1 MLPLD
6 HPNEQY
12 KGNVWVYSLEKRKKK
27 MKTNPWV
34 YNTQFSGAAEEQ
46 DKSPMSSQDFKNSCK
61 SKLANNRVDSFLSK
75 LTACYPKINAQR
87 IAERESSFPEAS
99 ILPLQLLRVPDSLI
113 MGLPALLGKTRTAK
127 TV

>member
-1 MLPLD
+1 M
-6 HPNEQY
+6 
-12 KGNVWVYSLEKRKKK
+12 EKRKK
-27 MKTNPWV
+27 KTNPWV
-34 YNTQFSGAAEEQ
+34 YNTQFSGAGEEQ

-61 SKLANNRVDSFLSK
+61 SKFANNGVDSFLSK

-113 MGLPALLGKTRTAK
+113 TGLPALLGKTRTAK
-127 TV
+127 TVKNLLIYH